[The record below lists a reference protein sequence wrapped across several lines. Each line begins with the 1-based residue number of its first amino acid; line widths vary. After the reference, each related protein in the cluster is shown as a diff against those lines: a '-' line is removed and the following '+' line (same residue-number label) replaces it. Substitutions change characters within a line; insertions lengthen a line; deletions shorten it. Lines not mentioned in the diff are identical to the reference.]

1 MHFIYSND
9 EVDGISGAYIAP
21 HYFDGV
27 EPNAEKVY
35 ASDKKIIKA
44 YEEVGVEVV
53 ILDVPKELSKEDKKF
68 NALIV
73 KLDSLSDKEI
83 GFCAKHLGF
92 EFTTKDETIAKI
104 NEFLGKKE
112 GE

>member
-1 MHFIYSND
+1 MAVIKVQPWGKDQGDFVLIDEESFDEQTHELYVEGATPLSND
-9 EVDGISGAYIAP
+9 
-21 HYFDGV
+21 
-27 EPNAEKVY
+27 
-35 ASDKKIIKA
+35 
-44 YEEVGVEVV
+44 
-53 ILDVPKELSKEDKKF
+53 DKKF

-83 GFCAKHLGF
+83 KFCAKHLGF

-104 NEFLGKKE
+104 NEFLEKKE

>member
-1 MHFIYSND
+1 MTYIYYNE
-9 EVDGISGAYIAP
+9 EVQGISGAYIAP

-35 ASDKKIIKA
+35 ASDEKIIKA

-73 KLDSLSDKEI
+73 KLDVLKEKEVK
-83 GFCAKHLGF
+83 FCAEHLGL
-92 EFTTKDETIAKI
+92 EFTTVEETVLKI
-104 NEFLGKKE
+104 KEFLELK
-112 GE
+112 